1 MNTFTLLK
9 TKFKHLKSRGLSSE
23 DIRAKNL
30 QKFRK
35 LVAFIKER
43 SPWYKRIITKH
54 RIDSYRCLPDDFPV
68 LTKRDV
74 IENFDEIVTDRTI
87 TKKAISDFIES
98 SKDPLDL
105 FRNQYYV
112 LHGSGTS
119 GEIGFFVWGSVN
131 LNTATCI
138 YWKMI

>member
-43 SPWYKRIITKH
+43 SPWYKRIIAQH

>member
-9 TKFKHLKSRGLSSE
+9 TKFKHLKSRRLSSE
-23 DIRAKNL
+23 DVREKNL

-43 SPWYKRIITKH
+43 SPWYKRIIAQH

-87 TKKAISDFIES
+87 TKKSISDFI
-98 SKDPLDL
+98 
-105 FRNQYYV
+105 
-112 LHGSGTS
+112 
-119 GEIGFFVWGSVN
+119 
-131 LNTATCI
+131 
-138 YWKMI
+138 